1 VRTHLAFLPA
11 GIDLPWLK
19 AKWLGNMH
27 CYSCLLQPLGEPDVV
42 RDSRH
47 CITMTHLQLT
57 PTLYDKVDR
66 ECARQ
71 GAYCLNESLAS

>member
-1 VRTHLAFLPA
+1 
-11 GIDLPWLK
+11 
-19 AKWLGNMH
+19 
-27 CYSCLLQPLGEPDVV
+27 LQPLGEPDVV